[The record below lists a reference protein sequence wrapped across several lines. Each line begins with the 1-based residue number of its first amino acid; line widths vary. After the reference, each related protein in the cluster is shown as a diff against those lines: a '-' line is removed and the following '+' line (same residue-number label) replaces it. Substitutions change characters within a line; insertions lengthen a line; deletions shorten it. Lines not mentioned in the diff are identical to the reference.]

1 MCLCTFILLVVSAIV
16 LGVVSTRGRV
26 HDNDSYSTP
35 APTPEPTTVEQASLS
50 EFLVKSA
57 SFDDGAALYNQ
68 QRPQYKAAK
77 WLANNNTRIDDF
89 TDKQKIQATLRPG
102 CTFFSANG
110 GGWTDNTNWLDDGDE
125 CGR

>member
-68 QRPQYKAAK
+68 QRPQHKAAK

-102 CTFFSANG
+102 CTFFQCQ
-110 GGWTDNTNWLDDGDE
+110 WRWLD
-125 CGR
+125 